1 MIKYD
6 IKASDRFSAAL
17 FPLVTTELSAIGDR
31 LSQIPCRN
39 RGEIVIS
46 FLKDHSLKT
55 TWLSES
61 KTTTDLITSRSF
73 TTIHIESIFES
84 CKKTNTE
91 FLRSFED
98 YIQKQLDP
106 VAA

>member
-6 IKASDRFSAAL
+6 IKDTDRFNAPL
-17 FPLVTTELSAIGDR
+17 FPLVTTELSAIGER

-55 TWLSES
+55 TWLGES
-61 KTTTDLITSRSF
+61 RTTTDLMTSRAF
-73 TTIHIESIFES
+73 ATIHIESMFES
-84 CKKTNTE
+84 CKANSQ
-91 FLRSFED
+91 FLRSFEE
-98 YIQKQLDP
+98 YIQKQLDS
-106 VAA
+106 VTA